1 MRDSKVLPLAAWY
14 KEIDHAVHLE
24 GQHSHGVLLPY
35 LQVQFHHGP
44 LQQPTA
50 TAESTT
56 SEASGD
62 VFAGLRRLWALPFL
76 LRKMRRLNSQM
87 IFGQPTRSY
96 AKLSPNI
103 KTTVGKKIAGTWN
116 RSILSKASFVRISC

>member
-62 VFAGLRRLWALPFL
+62 VFAGLRRLWASLPSTENE
-76 LRKMRRLNSQM
+76 K
-87 IFGQPTRSY
+87 IEQPNDFWPT
-96 AKLSPNI
+96 N
-103 KTTVGKKIAGTWN
+103 KI
-116 RSILSKASFVRISC
+116 VC